1 MAISVCLLV
10 NTGTKTTTSPS
21 GGGGGTP
28 GPSPPRTVAGW
39 SSYDLSDITYDI
51 DSCNTASRNKGADA
65 FTLRLSNKSC
75 IVFDDM
81 PEGLTI
87 GAMTDVNQ
95 YVSGCVDQTKTWPA
109 CRRGITLNT
118 AGGQIGLK

>member
-1 MAISVCLLV
+1 
-10 NTGTKTTTSPS
+10 
-21 GGGGGTP
+21 
-28 GPSPPRTVAGW
+28 VAGW
-39 SSYDLSDITYDI
+39 SSYVNEKFKTYDLNDVMYDI

-81 PEGLTI
+81 PEGLTSSTI
-87 GAMTDVNQ
+87 GAMTDVNE

-118 AGGQIGLK
+118 GNTAGGQIGLK